1 MNNDLS
7 RTNSET
13 TLSRIRNLLNEY
25 RGMPLDENFSKK
37 IEEVCLDLRADSTQ
51 KNTEITKK
59 LEDTE
64 FTKVPKDLKERRESE
79 RRDKDFKERRKSER
93 RDKDKIIDVI
103 GIGLCLLDK
112 ELKITW
118 ANQTLCDW
126 LNLNDSP
133 LGKHCHDVYHCDE
146 VGTDSCPAANVF
158 KGKEG
163 GIIETWIESGNL
175 KAMCVQHVAIP
186 IRNGEEDINS
196 VLILT
201 IDSTESEKTVHRL
214 LLLQKLGEAMQGT
227 LHLDKLL
234 HLILTCVTS
243 GYAFGFNRAMLFLI
257 NKEHN
262 VMNGKLAV
270 GPSSS
275 DEAYHIWNELSNK
288 YGSLKEI
295 FKELDFSHNIDTPF
309 NTMTKLMVYSLSD
322 TREVVVSCAKE
333 KKTII
338 VKDAVG
344 DESVSGEFRK
354 ALGVNEFICV
364 PLITKNEAIGV
375 LVADNI
381 YTNEPITEDHVN
393 ILTMF
398 ANQAALAIEN
408 AETYKRLEDK
418 MNQLTETQQRL
429 IRSEKLAAI
438 GTMSSYV
445 AHEIRNPL
453 VTIGGF
459 AKTLSRFDFTDLKIK
474 ANIDIIIE
482 EVKRLEKILN
492 NITDFGKPSTPE
504 KVDTQICEIM
514 ENTCILMESY
524 FQEKH
529 IKLHKKFETDVPE
542 ISVDP
547 AQIKQVFLNILMNAV
562 EAMPDG
568 GQLDVQIESTNES
581 IKIYIIDTG
590 KGIKQEVLQNIYDP
604 FFTTKP
610 SGTGVGLSVS
620 FKVIEEHGGTIDATS
635 EQGKSTTMLLTLPI
649 K

>member
-1 MNNDLS
+1 MNNDHSTL
-7 RTNSET
+7 NSKT
-13 TLSRIRNLLNEY
+13 AINKLRNLLNKY
-25 RGMPLDENFSKK
+25 KGRSLDESLTKK
-37 IEEVCLDLRADSTQ
+37 IEDVCLDLRADSTQ
-51 KNTEITKK
+51 KDTEITKK
-59 LEDTE
+59 LEDTDLP
-64 FTKVPKDLKERRESE
+64 KVPN
-79 RRDKDFKERRKSER
+79 DFKERRELER
-93 RDKDKIIDVI
+93 RNKDKIIDGI
-103 GIGLCLLDK
+103 GVGLCLLDK

-133 LGKHCHDVYHCDE
+133 LGKHCHDVYRCDE
-146 VGTDSCPAANVF
+146 VRTDSCPAANVF
-158 KGKEG
+158 KGKTG
-163 GIIETWIESGNL
+163 GIIETWIESKNL
-175 KAMCVQHVAIP
+175 KKICVQHVAIP
-186 IRNGEEDINS
+186 IRNEEENINR

-201 IDSTESEKTVHRL
+201 IDSTESEMTVHRL

-270 GPSSS
+270 GPSSP
-275 DEAYHIWNELSNK
+275 DEAYRIWNELSSK
-288 YGSLKEI
+288 YNSLKEI

-309 NTMTKLMVYSLSD
+309 NTMTKLMVYPLSD
-322 TREVVVSCAKE
+322 TREVVISCAKD
-333 KKTII
+333 KKPII
-338 VKDAVG
+338 IKDADNDPRVT
-344 DESVSGEFRK
+344 EEFRK
-354 ALGVNEFICV
+354 SLGVSEFICV
-364 PLITKNEAIGV
+364 PLITKNKSIGV

-381 YTNEPITEDHVN
+381 YTREPVTEGHVN

-418 MNQLTETQQRL
+418 IDQLTETQQRL

-438 GTMSSYV
+438 GSMSSYV

-459 AKTLSRFDFTDLKIK
+459 AKTLSRFTFTDSKIK
-474 ANIDIIIE
+474 TNIDIIIE

-492 NITDFGKPSTPE
+492 NITDFGKPSTLE
-504 KVDTQICEIM
+504 KVDTQICKIM
-514 ENTCILMESY
+514 EDTCILMESY

-529 IKLHKKFETDVPE
+529 IKLRKKFEANIPQ

-547 AQIKQVFLNILMNAV
+547 GQIKQVFLNIIMNAV
-562 EAMPDG
+562 ESMPDG
-568 GQLDVQIESTNES
+568 GDLDVVIKSVYKSIE
-581 IKIYIIDTG
+581 IDIIDTG
-590 KGIKQEVLQNIYDP
+590 KSIPQGVLQNIFDP

-610 SGTGVGLSVS
+610 NGTGVGLSVCL
-620 FKVIEEHGGTIDATS
+620 KIIDDHGGNIDVKS
-635 EQGKSTTMLLTLPI
+635 KHGKGTRMSLTLPI